1 MREQAFCEVSFGCK
15 DATEFAA
22 ILMKRIFPP
31 IGCVALLA
39 VAFALSG
46 CDQRAAEIAELKAD
60 NERLRE
66 DLTQLRN
73 KANGVKEAETQSGK
87 ADLTLGINELWMQRF
102 EGNEFRAKQRL
113 SDKTIRI
120 TGLVDSIS
128 GNTVLLYGAGNS
140 ARSVRISVNLSSA
153 YAAKIQE
160 GLAELEKGLTVTM
173 QGKFA
178 YDRMSLDESVF
189 VDKATG
195 KTLLDPEIRL
205 LGGDAADGAVP
216 PPVPEK

>member
-1 MREQAFCEVSFGCK
+1 M
-15 DATEFAA
+15 
-22 ILMKRIFPP
+22 
-31 IGCVALLA
+31 
-39 VAFALSG
+39 
-46 CDQRAAEIAELKAD
+46 
-60 NERLRE
+60 
-66 DLTQLRN
+66 
-73 KANGVKEAETQSGK
+73 
-87 ADLTLGINELWMQRF
+87 
-102 EGNEFRAKQRL
+102 
-113 SDKTIRI
+113 IRI

-140 ARSVRISVNLSSA
+140 ARSVRIGVNLSSA

-195 KTLLDPEIRL
+195 KTLFDPEIRL
-205 LGGDAADGAVP
+205 LGGGHAADGAVP
-216 PPVPEK
+216 PPVPDK